1 MEGTN
6 RSGEAVRLD
15 ALVAAIVERMGE
27 GRTLSSLPV
36 RGPGDGTGEGN
47 AVALVGDEG
56 EHLPL
61 PPTMPSSLVL
71 VSLRCPKAEEV
82 EQGDKGHEDEGDEVG
97 GAHAAATPLS
107 LEWFR

>member
-1 MEGTN
+1 M
-6 RSGEAVRLD
+6 SDAQQQVDAGEPEVAAVRLD
-15 ALVAAIVERMGE
+15 VE
-27 GRTLSSLPV
+27 S
-36 RGPGDGTGEGN
+36 GDL
-47 AVALVGDEG
+47 A
-56 EHLPL
+56 HLPL